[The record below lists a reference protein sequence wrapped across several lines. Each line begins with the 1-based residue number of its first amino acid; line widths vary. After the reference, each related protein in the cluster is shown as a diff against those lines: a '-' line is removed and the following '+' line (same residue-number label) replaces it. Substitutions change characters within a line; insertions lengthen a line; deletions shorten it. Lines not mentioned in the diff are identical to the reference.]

1 MIVYVASICECV
13 FGSGYLS
20 PFQSKCDIDT
30 GMLLVSTN
38 ISLPYN
44 HQHSQLVT
52 YLENWIKTEPI
63 FKKTL
68 HNAGTATVR
77 VVMLEKTH
85 STYTDGSGEKDEE
98 LSKMDTP
105 DVTDD
110 EQDENIEAE
119 SGSGS
124 GLEDIDVE
132 GSSMSI
138 TTDIGALLLTCVAV
152 LVYHIS

>member
-1 MIVYVASICECV
+1 M
-13 FGSGYLS
+13 
-20 PFQSKCDIDT
+20 
-30 GMLLVSTN
+30 
-38 ISLPYN
+38 
-44 HQHSQLVT
+44 
-52 YLENWIKTEPI
+52 
-63 FKKTL
+63 
-68 HNAGTATVR
+68 R